1 MIESEGLKSMEEISS
16 FSKVWWK
23 RSVSRVAEFL
33 GCDYFGEFDGRSQT
47 LVTLTVLF
55 GDSSCRTRGLLQ
67 KNSAPLLSTTSLAAL
82 LNEDVDRV

>member
-1 MIESEGLKSMEEISS
+1 MEEISS

-23 RSVSRVAEFL
+23 RSVSRV
-33 GCDYFGEFDGRSQT
+33 GEFDGRSQT

-67 KNSAPLLSTTSLAAL
+67 KKSAPLLSTTSLAAL